1 MIISLG
7 FLEQT
12 YSWNIGHLFITFSN
26 LVQDRLLNEKG
37 LATFSTKQIYRFL
50 CFQNIMTCLLHPA
63 DKYLFKVKSRNTI
76 LTCWLWS
83 KSATKTPEQ
92 CHAVFIFNFE
102 HIQQINLIFL
112 LLTLDMYLSVGHRIK
127 STKKLKCTLNNRAVS
142 LKHVA
147 TCNIK
152 DIISLVTC
160 ESWHGLHYPSTTESN
175 VHMIIVTGY

>member
-63 DKYLFKVKSRNTI
+63 EKLLSKVKSRNTI

-83 KSATKTPEQ
+83 KPATKTPEQ
-92 CHAVFIFNFE
+92 CHAVFILNFE

-112 LLTLDMYLSVGHRIK
+112 LLTLDRYLSVGHRIK
-127 STKKLKCTLNNRAVS
+127 STKKLKSKLNNRAVS

-160 ESWHGLHYPSTTESN
+160 ESWHGLHYPSTIESN